1 MSQTQPRN
9 ALRRLA
15 QDLRAFDAAA
25 HVAIGGVVTQAS
37 AALFR
42 VGGLNRLAAVG
53 DRVALEDAGRTQGE
67 IIQID
72 ETGALVKPYGVAAPP
87 TIGTQAFRVGAKTI
101 APCAAW
107 RGRVVNALC
116 EPIDGAGPLPQGPRP
131 APVDALPPPALQ
143 RTRIEKPL
151 RTGVRAIDVFS
162 PLCVGQRVG
171 VFAGSGVGKSTL
183 LGMLARASGFDA
195 VVVGLIGER
204 GREVR
209 EFLEDSLRDKRH
221 DTVTVV
227 ATGDESAL
235 MRRLAARA
243 AVAIAEWFRDEGA
256 SVLLIVD
263 SITRYAQAVR
273 EIGIAA
279 GEPPVARGYP
289 PNVFADLPQLLERA
303 GPGPIG
309 AGAITG
315 LFAVLVDGDDH
326 NDPVADAIRGTLDG
340 HIVLDRAIA
349 AQGRY
354 PAIDILGSLS
364 RLSHLAWSAQEASLA
379 QRLRAMA
386 ARFEETRDLRAMGGY
401 QPGLDKELD
410 AAVSLVPRLYDALRQ
425 TADAPPSAAAFAEIA
440 EALRTKEA

>member
-1 MSQTQPRN
+1 MSDAAPRN
-9 ALRRLA
+9 ALRRMKRDFA
-15 QDLRAFDAAA
+15 AFDA
-25 HVAIGGVVTQAS
+25 HEYVRIGGVVTQAS
-37 AALFR
+37 PSLFR

-53 DRVALEDAGRTQGE
+53 DRVALEDKSMTQGE

-72 ETGALVKPYGVAAPP
+72 ETGALVKPYGAAAPP
-87 TIGTQAFRVGAKTI
+87 AIGTEAFRIGAKTI

-107 RGRVVNALC
+107 RGRVLNALC
-116 EPIDGAGPLPQGPRP
+116 EPIDGAGPLPRGARV

-143 RTRIEKPL
+143 RARIDKPL
-151 RTGVRAIDVFS
+151 RTGVRAIDIFA
-162 PLCVGQRVG
+162 PLCFGQRIG

-209 EFLEDSLRDKRH
+209 EFLEDSLRDKRAE
-221 DTVTVV
+221 TVTVV

-235 MRRLAARA
+235 MRRLAART

-273 EIGIAA
+273 EIAISA

-303 GPGPIG
+303 GPGPLG
-309 AGAITG
+309 AGAVTG

-364 RLSHLAWSAQEASLA
+364 RLSHLAWAGQEASVA

-401 QPGLDKELD
+401 QPGMDKDLD
-410 AAVSLVPRLYDALRQ
+410 AAVALVPSLYDALRQ
-425 TADAPPSAAAFAEIA
+425 TADGPPSANAFADIA
-440 EALRTKEA
+440 EALRARET